1 MSMKIYIGNL
11 PYTVTEPELS
21 DLFAPHGTVESVK
34 IITDRYSGKSKG
46 FAFVEMSGRTEG
58 EQAIHELN
66 DLEVKGRK
74 INVSEARPK
83 RDKRNDRGMRSRRT
97 RDY

>member
-1 MSMKIYIGNL
+1 MSMKIHIGNL
-11 PYTVTEPELS
+11 PYAVTEPELS
-21 DLFAPHGTVESVK
+21 DLFAPYGTIESVK

-58 EQAIHELN
+58 EQAIQELN

-83 RDKRNDRGMRSRRT
+83 RDKRND
-97 RDY
+97 

>member
-11 PYTVTEPELS
+11 PYVVTEPELN
-21 DLFAPHGTVESVK
+21 DLFAPYGTIESVK
-34 IITDRYSGKSKG
+34 IITDRFSGKSKG

-58 EQAIHELN
+58 EQAIQELN
-66 DLEVKGRK
+66 DMEVKGRK

-83 RDKRNDRGMRSRRT
+83 RDKRSDRGMRSRRT

>member
-11 PYTVTEPELS
+11 PYAVTEPELS
-21 DLFAPHGTVESVK
+21 DLFAPYGTIESVK
-34 IITDRYSGKSKG
+34 IITDRFSGKSKG

-58 EQAIHELN
+58 EQAIQELN
-66 DLEVKGRK
+66 DHEVKGRK

-83 RDKRNDRGMRSRRT
+83 RDTRSDRGMRSRRT